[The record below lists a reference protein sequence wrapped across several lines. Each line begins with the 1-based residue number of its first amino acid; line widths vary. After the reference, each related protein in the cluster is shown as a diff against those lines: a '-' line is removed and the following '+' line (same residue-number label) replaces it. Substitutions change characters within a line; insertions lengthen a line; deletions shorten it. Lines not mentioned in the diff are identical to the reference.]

1 MVLSDALEH
10 ALRRGSD
17 AHFAQITEYLN
28 AGGDVN
34 DVNEH
39 GTSMLSLNIIF
50 EGGDHLDVDMLD
62 EDDRLRIVRLLL
74 ARGADVH
81 HVSASHGSFPLYTAC
96 TCEDRAFGL
105 GAIRCLL
112 EAGANIDQKR
122 KHPNFSA
129 RLEESPLSAC
139 LDWFRHDDYVQ
150 GDIGL
155 SYVSLLLRYGPDLD
169 GCWGDR
175 SVEDCL
181 RHIEE
186 PKAFPELEGIY
197 RTTLLPMENKE
208 QFLACKKL
216 IADERRR
223 RFVAKRKEV
232 LRLRSLLVR
241 GRAKKSSD
249 AMIEPSFRLPDGVL
263 WNVLSFWPP
272 QRPKTFWRARAYD
285 GPRPGCVFTT
295 RGGRT
300 GYWVDGEATFVS
312 GGWPKHLQQREDD
325 AWTCLDDAWNCFVN
339 ERLPE
344 MKISQLMKMLAT
356 LKPLAKDAYKA
367 AMAARE
373 GKNEEAA
380 RQVVRALFDHITR
393 GAILDAYAKAYA
405 PPGPLT
411 GALALDYRGP
421 GYLPENRPRP

>member
-1 MVLSDALEH
+1 MVLSDELVA
-10 ALRRGSD
+10 AARGG
-17 AHFAQITEYLN
+17 AEEQFAQIKEYLD

-34 DVNEH
+34 DIDAN
-39 GTSMLSLNIIF
+39 GDTMLALNIMY
-50 EGGDHLDVDMLD
+50 EGGGYSS
-62 EDDRLRIVRLLL
+62 DRIRIVKLLL
-74 ARGADVH
+74 ARGADVNTLCDGGL
-81 HVSASHGSFPLYTAC
+81 SPLYQAC
-96 TCEDRAFGL
+96 NSEDRAFGL

-112 EAGANIDQKR
+112 DAGADIDR
-122 KHPNFSA
+122 KTREDDDTHP
-129 RLEESPLSAC
+129 EESPLSTS
-139 LDWFRHDDYVQ
+139 LDWLRYDNVGWDET
-150 GDIGL
+150 GL

-175 SVEDCL
+175 SAEDCL
-181 RHIEE
+181 RHIED
-186 PKAFPELEGIY
+186 PNAFPELLDVYHAYQPAGS
-197 RTTLLPMENKE
+197 KE
-208 QFLACKKL
+208 AFRACKRL

-223 RFVAKRKEV
+223 RFVAKGKEV
-232 LRLRSLLVR
+232 LRIRSLVVR

-272 QRPKTFWRARAYD
+272 QRPKTFWRASTYA
-285 GPRPGCVFTT
+285 GLRPGCVFTT
-295 RGGRT
+295 RHGRT
-300 GYWVDGEATFVS
+300 GYWLDGEATVVS
-312 GGWPKHLQQREDD
+312 GGWPMHLQQRDDD

-380 RQVVRALFDHITR
+380 RQVVRALFEHITR